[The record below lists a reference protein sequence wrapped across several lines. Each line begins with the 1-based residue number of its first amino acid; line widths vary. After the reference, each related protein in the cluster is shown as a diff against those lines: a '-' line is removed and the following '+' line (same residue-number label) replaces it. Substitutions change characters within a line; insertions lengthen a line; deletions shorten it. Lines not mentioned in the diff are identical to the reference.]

1 MGLLYQ
7 VNTSVEQLLRAE
19 DLQVQYLVRTLELEL
34 LGVNVSD
41 QETATKMEIRT
52 HLAILLQSK
61 CFAKDKSREHR
72 VVIRGNGLPRGFHHK
87 MP

>member
-1 MGLLYQ
+1 M
-7 VNTSVEQLLRAE
+7 
-19 DLQVQYLVRTLELEL
+19 L

-41 QETATKMEIRT
+41 QETATKMAIRT
-52 HLAILLQSK
+52 HLAVLLQSK
-61 CFAKDKSREHR
+61 CFAEDKSREHR